1 MADGG
6 IMAFLSPSVFGI
18 VCKGISGM
26 DCRKARESG
35 GTEFVIFLNKV
46 ALKCTG

>member
-1 MADGG
+1 MAGG
-6 IMAFLSPSVFGI
+6 GVMTSLSPCVIGI
-18 VCKGISGM
+18 VCKGISVM
-26 DCRKARESG
+26 NYRKACGSG